1 MSIISSFLA
10 AVCTA
15 VMLSFGIPNEYL
27 HFGSGYFGFAALIPI
42 YIAFCFSPSRRRS
55 GLMYGAVIALIHL
68 ISSFWLAYFENFAIF
83 TLGAST
89 IAYFCLGS
97 LFGVW
102 FYYAM
107 QFPIRVRPF
116 AFAVLWTLWEWLKGS
131 GYSDC

>member
-107 QFPIRVRPF
+107 RGMRELF
-116 AFAVLWTLWEWLKGS
+116 
-131 GYSDC
+131 